1 MLESDTKGGLPG
13 VRKSI
18 LAICLWYKVS
28 DIRIVEFARQVEV
41 VFCLGT
47 LYDEIKYAL
56 KTAKSFTLIVI
67 AIAVSS
73 LICRIYWQNSPP
85 YHWLLLPLRRS
96 SPNMDS
102 RPGSGFPRRR
112 HQTTRRQRPP
122 NNGVDWSPRVRT
134 TCIDIGQSVMKKKGL
149 NNSLLNRTKKK
160 MIVSYLMGEL
170 SIRYLTCHWHIGQFT
185 SQLCIDL
192 NVSCG

>member
-28 DIRIVEFARQVEV
+28 DIRIVEFVRQVEV

-85 YHWLLLPLRRS
+85 ITGY
-96 SPNMDS
+96 
-102 RPGSGFPRRR
+102 
-112 HQTTRRQRPP
+112 
-122 NNGVDWSPRVRT
+122 
-134 TCIDIGQSVMKKKGL
+134 
-149 NNSLLNRTKKK
+149 
-160 MIVSYLMGEL
+160 SYLFVVHLPIWTLALVLDFPGDDTKRPDVRGL
-170 SIRYLTCHWHIGQFT
+170 RVTALTDRLG
-185 SQLCIDL
+185 
-192 NVSCG
+192 CGPLV